1 MKSKTKHKFF
11 KNYKNLSKVTDINR
25 EMMAMIIIIDKVGGL
40 IKEKMIIIMIEID
53 IIKGNQEDREMKKV
67 MKSLKINGAIMIN

>member
-1 MKSKTKHKFF
+1 MKSKTKNKFF
-11 KNYKNLSKVTDINR
+11 KNYKNLNIVTDINR
-25 EMMAMIIIIDKVGGL
+25 EMIIIIDKVGGL
-40 IKEKMIIIMIEID
+40 IKEKMIIIMIDID

>member
-1 MKSKTKHKFF
+1 MKSKTKNKFF
-11 KNYKNLSKVTDINR
+11 KNCKNLSKVTDINR
-25 EMMAMIIIIDKVGGL
+25 KMMAMIIIIDKVGGL